1 MSVYD
6 IFGALSTG
14 AELVQIETQK
24 DLNALKRVI
33 KEKQITVWNSVPT
46 LMEKFVNE
54 INGEYIN
61 SLKVILLSGDWIP
74 LSLPDKIKHKFNN
87 AKIVSLGG
95 ATEAAIW
102 SIYYEIEK
110 VNAQWKS
117 IPYGKPLSNQ
127 KNLYLE
133 FSANTM
139 PNRCTG

>member
-1 MSVYD
+1 M
-6 IFGALSTG
+6 
-14 AELVQIETQK
+14 VQIETQK

-127 KNLYLE
+127 K
-133 FSANTM
+133 FIS
-139 PNRCTG
+139 